1 MHAHARRYRELR
13 PYAVIGQGDLI
24 VAGNGFF
31 RIVVVPATVSAVG
44 IIGRPGVQF
53 YRPGSGHQEDIAQV
67 RMAGSA
73 EVRVA
78 ETHDRRV
85 AVAVSSA
92 VFIHFGLIFPAHIVR
107 DGVRIGT
114 QLHPAEGDTGTREG
128 VTHPVRSD
136 KGCHEGGVGRGRLRQ
151 SAPAQAKQN

>member
-1 MHAHARRYRELR
+1 
-13 PYAVIGQGDLI
+13 
-24 VAGNGFF
+24 
-31 RIVVVPATVSAVG
+31 
-44 IIGRPGVQF
+44 
-53 YRPGSGHQEDIAQV
+53 
-67 RMAGSA
+67 MAGSA

-114 QLHPAEGDTGTREG
+114 QLHPAEGDTGAREG

-136 KGCHEGGVGRGRLRQ
+136 KGCNEGGVGRGRLRQ